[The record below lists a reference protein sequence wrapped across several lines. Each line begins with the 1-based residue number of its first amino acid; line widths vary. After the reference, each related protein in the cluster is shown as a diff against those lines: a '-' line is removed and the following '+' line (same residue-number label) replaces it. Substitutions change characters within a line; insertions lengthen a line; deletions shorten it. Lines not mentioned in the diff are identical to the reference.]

1 MAKKEEDSLMAA
13 VMSGFKAAGIKDVEE
28 TVTTLAKYWENMKY
42 IDVYDPI
49 NNRPCLT
56 MEWLIGARGFPV
68 GKVCQLRASFG
79 AGKSTFLY
87 YVYGCALRGS
97 TMKDRKAWIAHME
110 TEGAPNA
117 ADYAAAFGC
126 DPRLFLVFKIKDLN
140 DMFKRMDT
148 FDMTLHG
155 GRDGTVN
162 PDTGRAM
169 KSKFP
174 KENAL
179 DPEMKKPTIIG
190 IDSLSNVGSEAGEDF
205 MDLEKSER
213 PGGDSKDVRRFFRA
227 REQDYDCHQVTLFVT
242 THETTEIKTGGA
254 GYGGPKSTARNQK
267 ALGMALT
274 TAIDTI
280 DYPWKDAN
288 KNVLGSKQILK
299 TFKSKLCP
307 KGRMVTLFRKNLGG
321 YDMAQTDL
329 EFFLGDPK
337 NNNCAENPFLPG
349 GFLCP
354 EGAKCG
360 ITKVRGG
367 WSAPMV
373 SDKVFK
379 TAGEF
384 IKALYS
390 DEERLR
396 KIREGLRI
404 RGFGFEFETRYTI
417 PDDDDSE
424 GEGLTPEDI
433 AEDMPDGSDGQQQ
446 DTEGM

>member
-1 MAKKEEDSLMAA
+1 MPKKNEDSLMAA
-13 VMSGFKAAGIKDVEE
+13 VLRGFKAAGIKDADD
-28 TVTTLAKYWENMKY
+28 TVTTLASYWENMKY
-42 IDVYDPI
+42 IDMFDPI
-49 NNRPCLT
+49 KMRPCLT

-87 YVYGCALRGS
+87 YVYGCALSGS
-97 TMKDRKAWIAHME
+97 TMADRKAWIAHIE

-117 ADYAAAFGC
+117 ADYAAGFGC
-126 DPRLFLVFKIKDLN
+126 DPRLFLVFKAKDLN

-155 GRDGTVN
+155 GRDGTIN
-162 PDTGRAM
+162 PETGRVA

-179 DPEMKKPTIIG
+179 DPDMEKPTIIG
-190 IDSLSNVGSEAGEDF
+190 IDSLSNVGSDAGDDF
-205 MDLEKSER
+205 VDLDKSEK

-242 THETTEIKTGGA
+242 THETTEIKTGMGA

-274 TAIDTI
+274 TAIDTS
-280 DYPWKDAN
+280 DYPWKDED
-288 KNVLGSKQILK
+288 KHVLGSKQILK

-307 KGRMVTLFRKNLGG
+307 KNRMVTLFRKSLGG
-321 YDMAQTDL
+321 YDMAETDL
-329 EFFLGDPK
+329 QFFMGDPK
-337 NNNCAENPFLPG
+337 NNNCTNNPFLPG

-379 TAGEF
+379 TADEL
-384 IKALYS
+384 IEAIYS
-390 DEERLR
+390 DKDRLM
-396 KIREGLRI
+396 KIREVLRI
-404 RGFGFEFETRYTI
+404 RGFGFPFETQYTVDVDSVEPGTEDE
-417 PDDDDSE
+417 PDQE
-424 GEGLTPEDI
+424 VAGEANEP
-433 AEDMPDGSDGQQQ
+433 AEAEEQ
-446 DTEGM
+446 